1 MAKPVS
7 ITVSHDLGREAALN
21 RLRSGVDS
29 IRDRL
34 GLVRM
39 QLVEERW
46 EGDSLHFGVAA
57 LGQTVHG
64 RLDIEEALVRVEV
77 TLPWMLAIFAEKLK
91 LGVEKQGRILLE
103 KPKA

>member
-7 ITVSHDLGREAALN
+7 ITISHDLGRDAALA
-21 RLRSGVDS
+21 RLRGGIDR

-34 GLVRM
+34 GMVRM

-57 LGQTVHG
+57 LGHTVRG
-64 RLDIEEALVRVEV
+64 RVDVEDALVRVEV
-77 TLPWMLAIFAEKLK
+77 TLPWMLAVFAEKLK
-91 LGVEKQGRILLE
+91 VGVKKQGQVLLE
-103 KPKA
+103 KPKP